1 MLFQC
6 PLSELPPKTN
16 LETIRV
22 LKRVNDA
29 NRELAVLKGFARTI
43 PNQNILV
50 RALGLQEAKDS
61 SEIESIITTTD
72 ELYRAELFQSD
83 FISPQT
89 KEVRNYADALFK
101 GYDLLKQGQVLTAN
115 NICAVQKVLEGNDAG
130 FRKQTGTTLKNA
142 ATGEVVYTPPQNP
155 DDIVR
160 LMGNLAQVINSDEVW
175 PDVDPL
181 IKMAALHYQFESIH
195 PIYDGNGR
203 TGRILNV
210 LYLVLKGLLDTPIL
224 YLSRYI
230 ISHKGEYYR
239 RFQLVREKEDW
250 ESFVL
255 FMLDAVVETSRM
267 TARTVQEI
275 DRAMLETKRRIRSD
289 FPFYS
294 RDLNEALY
302 LYPYTRIGHLQSYL
316 KIARNTA
323 AAYLNKLAAAGI
335 LKRVQRGH
343 NVYFVNVRLFD
354 ILSGIPADADRNTPE
369 IITEN
374 TRRS

>member
-6 PLSELPPKTN
+6 PLSELPPKKD

-29 NRELAVLKGFARTI
+29 NRELAVLKGYARTI

-72 ELYRAELFQSD
+72 ELYRAELFKDESV
-83 FISPQT
+83 SPQT
-89 KEVRNYADALFK
+89 KEVRNYAEALFR
-101 GYDLLKQGQVLTAN
+101 GYDLLCQGQILTTN
-115 NICAVQKVLEGNDAG
+115 NVCAVQRVLEGNDAG
-130 FRKQTGTTLKNA
+130 LRKQSGTTLKNA
-142 ATGEVVYTPPQNP
+142 ATGEIVYTPPQNP

-160 LMGNLAQVINSDEVW
+160 LMANLEQIVNSDETW
-175 PDVDPL
+175 PGVDPL
-181 IKMAALHYQFESIH
+181 IKMAAIHYQFESIH
-195 PIYDGNGR
+195 PFYDGNGR

-210 LYLVLKGLLDTPIL
+210 LYLVLKGLLDAPIL

-239 RFQLVREKEDW
+239 RFQLVREHDDW

-267 TARTVQEI
+267 TARTVQDI
-275 DRAMLETKRRIRSD
+275 DRAMLETKNRIRSG

-302 LYPYTRIGHLQSYL
+302 LYPYTRIGYLQSHL

-323 AAYLNKLAAAGI
+323 ASYLNKLADAGI
-335 LKRVQRGH
+335 LQRVQRGH
-343 NVYFVNVRLFD
+343 NVYFVNVRLFE
-354 ILSGIPADADRNTPE
+354 ILAGIPTESDRESPA
-369 IITEN
+369 IVTEN
-374 TRRS
+374 A

>member
-1 MLFQC
+1 M
-6 PLSELPPKTN
+6 
-16 LETIRV
+16 
-22 LKRVNDA
+22 
-29 NRELAVLKGFARTI
+29 
-43 PNQNILV
+43 
-50 RALGLQEAKDS
+50 
-61 SEIESIITTTD
+61 
-72 ELYRAELFQSD
+72 
-83 FISPQT
+83 
-89 KEVRNYADALFK
+89 
-101 GYDLLKQGQVLTAN
+101 
-115 NICAVQKVLEGNDAG
+115 
-130 FRKQTGTTLKNA
+130 
-142 ATGEVVYTPPQNP
+142 
-155 DDIVR
+155 
-160 LMGNLAQVINSDEVW
+160 
-175 PDVDPL
+175 
-181 IKMAALHYQFESIH
+181 
-195 PIYDGNGR
+195 
-203 TGRILNV
+203 
-210 LYLVLKGLLDTPIL
+210 LKGLLDTPIL